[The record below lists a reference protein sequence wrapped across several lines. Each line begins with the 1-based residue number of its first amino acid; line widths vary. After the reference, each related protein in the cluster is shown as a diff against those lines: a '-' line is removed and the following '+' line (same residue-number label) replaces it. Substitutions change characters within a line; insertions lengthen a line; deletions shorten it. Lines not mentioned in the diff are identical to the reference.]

1 MFLCGNVYGGVW
13 VVVLSIVL
21 VFVVLGGLG
30 WVALCILGMVVL
42 LLWRGSILGLFLV
55 LGRVHRRRFLDLWRL
70 FLRGLF

>member
-1 MFLCGNVYGGVW
+1 MFLCGSVYGGVW

-42 LLWRGSILGLFLV
+42 WLWRGSMLGLFLV
-55 LGRVHRRRFLDLWRL
+55 LGRVRRHGFLGLWRL